1 MKKFMITI
9 LTLVPLTI
17 WAQDNTWERPDV
29 EEEKEVKQNQVVA
42 KYLRGAVP
50 LVDGKVVFSKTI
62 DAPGK
67 SASEVFGIVRGYLEK
82 MTREKNQPHS
92 D

>member
-29 EEEKEVKQNQVVA
+29 EEEKEV
-42 KYLRGAVP
+42 
-50 LVDGKVVFSKTI
+50 
-62 DAPGK
+62 
-67 SASEVFGIVRGYLEK
+67 
-82 MTREKNQPHS
+82 
-92 D
+92 